1 MDHLYAL
8 VMAGGSGTRFW
19 PASRRAR
26 PKQLLPIGPGGEESL
41 LEATLRRIAPLCTPE
56 RTLVVTGEHL
66 LEATRSALRSF
77 PATGVV
83 GEPMPKNTAAC
94 IGWGTAII
102 RRLDP
107 EAIIMALP
115 SDHHVQNERAFVDA
129 ALVAARSA
137 MEGPITTLG
146 IKPTSPEIG
155 YGYIEASEEVTAG
168 VRRAVR
174 FVEKP
179 DRPRAEEYVASGRYF
194 WNSGLFFFRASV
206 MLDAIR
212 THAPDLARGLDRI
225 DEASRRGAATE
236 AQETREA
243 FQAMPSVSID
253 YAVMEKVSPIH
264 VVPLECGWS
273 DLGSW
278 AAAWD
283 LGNRDGKNNVS
294 GEGAV
299 FVDAERNLV
308 SDLSSQRK
316 TRTIALVGVNDLAV
330 IETDD
335 ALLVMPL
342 DRAQDVRKVVEELER
357 RGRKDRI

>member
-26 PKQLLPIGPGGEESL
+26 PKQLLPIGPEADESL
-41 LEATLRRIAPLCTPE
+41 LESTLRRIGPLCPEE

-66 LEATRSALRSF
+66 LAATRGALGAF
-77 PATGVV
+77 PGVNVV
-83 GEPMPKNTAAC
+83 GEPMPRNTAAC
-94 IGWGTAII
+94 IGWGTALLS
-102 RRLDP
+102 RLDP
-107 EAIIMALP
+107 DAVVMALP
-115 SDHHVQNERAFVDA
+115 SDHHVRNQQAFLDA
-129 ALVAARSA
+129 ALLAARSA
-137 MEGPITTLG
+137 AEGPITTLG
-146 IKPTSPEIG
+146 ITPTSPETG
-155 YGYIEASEEVTAG
+155 YGYVEAGDEVSPG

-179 DRPRAEEYVASGRYF
+179 DRPRAEEYVRAGRYF

-212 THAPDLARGLDRI
+212 THTPDIARALDRI
-225 DEASRRGAATE
+225 EQAARRGPAVE
-236 AQETREA
+236 AHETREA
-243 FQAMPSVSID
+243 FHSMPNVSVD
-253 YAVMEKVSPIH
+253 YAIMEKVSAVH
-264 VVPLECGWS
+264 VVPTECGWS

-283 LGNRDGKNNVS
+283 LGSRDEKHNVS
-294 GEGAV
+294 EDGHV
-299 FVDAERNLV
+299 LIDAHRNLV
-308 SDLSSQRK
+308 RDLSAHRGA
-316 TRTIALVGVNDLAV
+316 RVIALVGVSDLAV

-342 DRAQDVRKVVEELER
+342 DRAQDVRKVVEELDR
-357 RGRKDRI
+357 RGRKEKI